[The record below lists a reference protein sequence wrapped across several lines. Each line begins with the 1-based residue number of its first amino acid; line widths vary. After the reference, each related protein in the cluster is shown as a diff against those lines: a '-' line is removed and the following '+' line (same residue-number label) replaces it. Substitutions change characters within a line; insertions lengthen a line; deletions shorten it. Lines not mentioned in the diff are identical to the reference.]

1 MNLPNPRKLYLAFT
15 FLLVSTLIAKSQDLI
30 VTKDADS
37 IECKITR
44 IDTSQIEFTVTKGKK
59 FRTYLPMGKVT
70 FYDQGFYTRNTL
82 GERTQPYR
90 KSRLALDFGLSFRT
104 AKIYDGIPTSLREY
118 TKQLK
123 SGFTY
128 GANFTGF
135 FNENNGIG
143 FKYSLHSSKNEMG
156 TLVYGTM
163 NTLKDHIKITYIAP
177 FYSYRVLNPA
187 NNNAWFFNTG
197 LGYLAYKDDYQVAT
211 TSSTIKG
218 STLGLNLDLGYDFM
232 LSPGFAMGFQISYV
246 VGTLTKYED
255 GRSTIELDED
265 DYESLN
271 RIDITFGIR
280 FY

>member
-1 MNLPNPRKLYLAFT
+1 MSYLNLRIFYLAWSILFIMA
-15 FLLVSTLIAKSQDLI
+15 FFANGQDLI
-30 VTKDADS
+30 VTKAADS

-59 FRTYLPMGKVT
+59 FSSYLPLGKVAS
-70 FYDQGFYTRNTL
+70 YDQGFYTRNNL
-82 GERTQPYR
+82 SARALPYR
-90 KSRLALDFGLSFRT
+90 KTRLGLDIGLSYRT

-143 FKYSLHSSKNEMG
+143 FKYSLHSSKNEMR
-156 TLVYGTM
+156 TLVSGSM

-211 TSSTIKG
+211 TSSSING
-218 STLGLNLDLGYDFM
+218 STLGLNLDFGYDFM
-232 LSPGFAMGFQISYV
+232 LSPGFAMGFLVSYV

-255 GRSTIELDED
+255 GRHTVELDED
-265 DYESLN
+265 EYESLN